1 MEVIQI
7 KAPSTDGNVT
17 CLFIKRGGFRQASQP
32 TGKHIAVQ
40 ICALEPPFALADV
53 EGPPGV
59 QNPPVVEDGTVTLHH
74 AELKQA
80 FRGADE
86 VVESLG
92 RSEERMKGYPA
103 SAKG

>member
-1 MEVIQI
+1 
-7 KAPSTDGNVT
+7 
-17 CLFIKRGGFRQASQP
+17 
-32 TGKHIAVQ
+32 
-40 ICALEPPFALADV
+40 
-53 EGPPGV
+53 V